1 MNVRLAF
8 AIAGLVSTCA
18 YSQISQIPAAVNSS
32 ANTSSA
38 TVQATCSDGTAAT
51 SKSLRHA
58 CRGHGGIAKTAVPPG
73 ASTMGAAP
81 APASTSPAASSAGK
95 VWANGRSKVYH
106 CPGDPY
112 YGKTKKGEY
121 MSEADAKSKGFH
133 ADHGKVCTS

>member
-18 YSQISQIPAAVNSS
+18 YSQTSQTPAAVNSS

-38 TVQATCSDGTAAT
+38 TAQAACSDGTAAT

-58 CRGHGGIAKTAVPPG
+58 CRGHGGIAKS

-81 APASTSPAASSAGK
+81 APASTSPAASSVGK
-95 VWANGRSKVYH
+95 VWANERSKVYH